1 MERRELILP
10 DLGTGELPITVG
22 VWLARRGQQVSDGEG
37 LVEVVVGSATVDL
50 PSPIDGV
57 LVELLV
63 EEDERIEVGQ
73 ILAVLER
80 EDW

>member
-1 MERRELILP
+1 MNRHELTLP
-10 DLGTGELPITVG
+10 DLGTGELPITVA
-22 VWLARRGQQVSDGEG
+22 VWLVRRGEQVSEG
-37 LVEVVVGSATVDL
+37 DPLLEVLVGSATVDL
-50 PSPIDGV
+50 PSPKHGV

-73 ILAVLER
+73 LLAVLER

>member
-1 MERRELILP
+1 MNRHELILP
-10 DLGTGELPITVG
+10 DLGTGELPISVG
-22 VWLARRGQQVSDGEG
+22 IWLARRGEHVAEG
-37 LVEVVVGSATVDL
+37 DPLVEVIVGSAAVDL
-50 PSPIDGV
+50 PSPGDGV

-73 ILAVLER
+73 LLAVLEG

>member
-1 MERRELILP
+1 MDRRELILP

-22 VWLARRGQQVSDGEG
+22 VWLARRGQGIAQGDP
-37 LVEVVVGSATVDL
+37 LIEVVVGSAAVDL
-50 PSPIDGV
+50 PSPADGV

-63 EEDERIEVGQ
+63 EEDEQIEVGQ